1 MAESTIVKNTFYLS
15 RERERAARAV
25 LSRKE
30 ARRWVKLLASEQ
42 TSERR
47 SEAV

>member
-1 MAESTIVKNTFYLS
+1 MFTNCLS
-15 RERERAARAV
+15 REREREAACAA
-25 LSRKE
+25 LPRKE
-30 ARRWVKLLASEQ
+30 ARRWVKLLASGQ